1 MPPINIGTTDVTRYV
16 LVVDSTAFTPET
28 GATIT
33 GFDVQYTRAGEVP
46 ATKVDVTALAATN
59 SVHAD
64 NKMFEIDA
72 TSSPGLYRVDWP
84 DAAFVAGASGVQ
96 LVVTAT
102 GFAPVVEDITLN
114 VPQSPASGAAISQPP
129 KNSPNGFVITW
140 GENEAN
146 TEDSTHA
153 LDGTT
158 HDIEAQND
166 TTEKIDVYYEFT
178 IGGDGISTGCHLH
191 AQLEK
196 GGGAGKNIKVLAF
209 DWGATTWNQIG
220 TIESSTSLD
229 TFDFTLFASHVG
241 TGANI
246 GLVRVRFETGSVAFS
261 TTTKLLVDQILVEYT
276 IVSRTVGYEGG
287 AVWVDT
293 GGSNTNTESFVDGTA
308 DNPVSTI
315 AAAFTIAGNLNIS
328 DFHIVNG
335 SSITLAATSSA
346 LSFFGDNW
354 TLALG
359 GQTMVGIHVE
369 GADVSGTMA
378 GTGVNQSFRNC
389 ELGAMSIIAHTHF
402 ESCRIS
408 GTQTVVEAGDIFYE
422 DCHSGVS
429 GSTAPT
435 FDFGGSIGS
444 TDLHMRNYSGGI
456 QLENMGDAGTDTAVV
471 EGVGRV
477 IEGTCTGGTLTVRGV
492 FTLSGITNLTVV
504 DDARLDID
512 QVATASGRIFSGT
525 ATGSSTAGKV
535 FVQSGDPPSGGADDD
550 YNDTLI
556 IVWRGTDKTTA
567 RMNVRAVSDYDDSDP
582 SFTLDA
588 NLGFTPLNNDLV
600 EVYATDSAALSALS
614 KLTTGFGTSVPD
626 TLEGYLRAMMSKTAS
641 TPANAGTY
649 SAATDSL
656 EFIGERVALVEGT
669 GFATGTDSLKEIR
682 DAIDTL
688 IAPAVVG
695 ASALSGSGFLSD
707 CVTLVRR
714 MTDEPSLLPKYTDA
728 DMVEHITSAMTVVMS
743 ELHNNSDHNIV
754 CRFDITLVPGQQTY
768 IMPPNMGELW
778 AVRKMSLVTPIIP
791 IYEVW
796 ADNHWSSHQS
806 GFVLE
811 YNEFRLLTDWRST
824 DVLEILYVPN
834 GESLMHKATASS
846 VAASSIIFPAT
857 VTDGTL
863 DTRANAYAGYLIRI
877 LTDTTGFVQERIID
891 SYNNITRK
899 ATVTTDWDP
908 LPTGTV
914 VYEVLP
920 TFSNIIKHCV
930 CQQAAMDVLGNE
942 GNNKR
947 LQTLVGRYLVKIRAL
962 RQMIGKKSSRFGGH
976 ALGDTSDN
984 DTRGD
989 YYGWLV

>member
-1 MPPINIGTTDVTRYV
+1 MAEIKKGSTSVFRYV
-16 LVVDSTAFTPET
+16 MIVDSVSGAPET
-28 GATIT
+28 GVTIT
-33 GFDVQYTRAGEVP
+33 SLDLQYTQYGKA
-46 ATKVDVTALAATN
+46 AAAKVDATAGSTTAYSANTVVEVN
-59 SVHAD
+59 S
-64 NKMFEIDA
+64 
-72 TSSPGLYRVDWP
+72 TSSPGLHKVDWP
-84 DAAFVAGASGVQ
+84 DAAFATVAGVEGVL
-96 LVVTAT
+96 LVVTGA
-102 GFAPVVEDITLN
+102 GFAPAVEDITLVDN
-114 VPQSPASGAAISQPP
+114 VVGDVLDANDRVDVGTWLGTAVTTSATTAKPEVDVFSISDDSTAANNLELQYDTTGLSGDTFPASQAHSM
-129 KNSPNGFVITW
+129 
-140 GENEAN
+140 
-146 TEDSTHA
+146 
-153 LDGTT
+153 
-158 HDIEAQND
+158 
-166 TTEKIDVYYEFT
+166 
-178 IGGDGISTGCHLH
+178 
-191 AQLEK
+191 
-196 GGGAGKNIKVLAF
+196 
-209 DWGATTWNQIG
+209 
-220 TIESSTSLD
+220 
-229 TFDFTLFASHVG
+229 
-241 TGANI
+241 
-246 GLVRVRFETGSVAFS
+246 RVF
-261 TTTKLLVDQILVEYT
+261 K
-276 IVSRTVGYEGG
+276 
-287 AVWVDT
+287 
-293 GGSNTNTESFVDGTA
+293 
-308 DNPVSTI
+308 
-315 AAAFTIAGNLNIS
+315 
-328 DFHIVNG
+328 
-335 SSITLAATSSA
+335 
-346 LSFFGDNW
+346 
-354 TLALG
+354 
-359 GQTMVGIHVE
+359 
-369 GADVSGTMA
+369 
-378 GTGVNQSFRNC
+378 
-389 ELGAMSIIAHTHF
+389 
-402 ESCRIS
+402 
-408 GTQTVVEAGDIFYE
+408 
-422 DCHSGVS
+422 
-429 GSTAPT
+429 
-435 FDFGGSIGS
+435 
-444 TDLHMRNYSGGI
+444 
-456 QLENMGDAGTDTAVV
+456 
-471 EGVGRV
+471 
-477 IEGTCTGGTLTVRGV
+477 
-492 FTLSGITNLTVV
+492 
-504 DDARLDID
+504 
-512 QVATASGRIFSGT
+512 GT
-525 ATGSSTAGKV
+525 ATASSTAGKV
-535 FVQSGDPPSGGADDD
+535 FVQSADPPSGGADDD
-550 YNDTLI
+550 YNDALI

-567 RMNVRAVSDYDDSDP
+567 RMNVRAISDYDDSDP

-588 NLGFTPLNNDLV
+588 DLGFTPLNNDLV
-600 EVYATDSAALSALS
+600 EVYAADTATLSGLS

-754 CRFDITLVPGQQTY
+754 CRFDITLVPGKQTY

-778 AVRKMSLVTPIIP
+778 AVRKMSTVTPIIP

-834 GESLMHKATASS
+834 GESFMHKATATS
-846 VAASSIIFPAT
+846 VAASSIVFPSS

-863 DTRANAYAGYLIRI
+863 DTRANSYAGYLVRI

-891 SYNNITRK
+891 TYDNVTRT
-899 ATVTTDWDP
+899 ATVTTAWDP